1 MDNKDQQKFAQ
12 QIIDGTAVPE
22 HVNRHRLQLGPSA
35 AQRAAQ
41 RKVPDSVRE
50 YWRRV
55 PYQQRGEKN
64 KSEEDIL

>member
-64 KSEEDIL
+64 ENEEDIL